1 MFGFSFTVIGGET
14 KENLFKN
21 RFVYLYF
28 VSLLSGKTGIYFYSN
43 INRAIDARFSL
54 IFKSK
59 PPVKGKEIAVDQPA
73 CISHVPFLQQ
83 FSFSRLFPDLQR
95 KHIR

>member
-28 VSLLSGKTGIYFYSN
+28 VS
-43 INRAIDARFSL
+43 
-54 IFKSK
+54 IFGG
-59 PPVKGKEIAVDQPA
+59 V
-73 CISHVPFLQQ
+73 L
-83 FSFSRLFPDLQR
+83 
-95 KHIR
+95 